1 MKILSSSEHRY
12 ITIYKGDCGK
22 MAHTCLTEKASL
34 SRERH
39 SCHFPFS
46 APNPRY
52 ASHTRYTSCA
62 SPLGFVA
69 GRGIVALSFCL
80 LNAKSC
86 LSACGDEIIQLPCH
100 EAQSHPFLIQDLK
113 FSGEFPCQYSYTS
126 KNRILLFFFG
136 EDKRTVSVSSHCDLL
151 TQVFS

>member
-1 MKILSSSEHRY
+1 
-12 ITIYKGDCGK
+12 
-22 MAHTCLTEKASL
+22 MAASCLTEKASL

-52 ASHTRYTSCA
+52 ASHARYTSRA

-136 EDKRTVSVSSHCDLL
+136 EDKKTVLSDSMIIPLEFPRGFLL
-151 TQVFS
+151 YEFHIINTL